1 MNPKHLLTIVCIL
14 MITTGIFSISFGAY
28 YGITAPVCLL
38 MGFGLMM
45 FVGGAGIL
53 IVRWMSRRDRE
64 RYRSV
69 L

>member
-1 MNPKHLLTIVCIL
+1 MNPKHLLTLICIL
-14 MITTGIFSISFGAY
+14 MITTGISCISYGAY
-28 YGITAPVCLL
+28 YGATPPVCLL
-38 MGFGLMM
+38 MAIGLMM

-53 IVRWMSRRDRE
+53 IVRWITKGDNE